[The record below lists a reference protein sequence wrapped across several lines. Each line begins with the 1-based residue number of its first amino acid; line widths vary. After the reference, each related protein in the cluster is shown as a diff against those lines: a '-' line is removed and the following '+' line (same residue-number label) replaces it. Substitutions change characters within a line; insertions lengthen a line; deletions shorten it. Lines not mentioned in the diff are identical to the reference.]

1 MQNNMEIYE
10 KYRKVPQNALK
21 DFNNGR
27 FKGTDINTMWRIKSL
42 TEEFGMCGVGWYY
55 DIVRL
60 WTEDGADGQKISN
73 AEIKLYVKVDGEWSK
88 GISGVGGN
96 MFVKNTKSNGVQT
109 SDECYKM
116 AITDA
121 LGVACKLLGFGADV
135 YWDNDRT
142 KYTNDEPKV
151 PADVQIAPAVPEKT
165 KEMLLEE
172 LIKLGADI
180 EKLAD
185 YMHKTVDELTKE
197 DLAKA
202 VALKLKEKNSVT
214 TKSFKGE

>member
-96 MFVKNTKSNGVQT
+96 MFVKNIYHAEDRIGMQSVRSSQRLYAVICAVYYAVSVN
-109 SDECYKM
+109 YKHFFHNFY
-116 AITDA
+116 
-121 LGVACKLLGFGADV
+121 L
-135 YWDNDRT
+135 
-142 KYTNDEPKV
+142 P
-151 PADVQIAPAVPEKT
+151 
-165 KEMLLEE
+165 
-172 LIKLGADI
+172 
-180 EKLAD
+180 
-185 YMHKTVDELTKE
+185 
-197 DLAKA
+197 
-202 VALKLKEKNSVT
+202 
-214 TKSFKGE
+214 

>member
-1 MQNNMEIYE
+1 
-10 KYRKVPQNALK
+10 
-21 DFNNGR
+21 
-27 FKGTDINTMWRIKSL
+27 
-42 TEEFGMCGVGWYY
+42 
-55 DIVRL
+55 
-60 WTEDGADGQKISN
+60 
-73 AEIKLYVKVDGEWSK
+73 
-88 GISGVGGN
+88 
-96 MFVKNTKSNGVQT
+96 
-109 SDECYKM
+109 M

-142 KYTNDEPKV
+142 KYTNDELKV
-151 PADVQIAPAVPEKT
+151 PADVQIAPAVPKKT

-172 LIKLGADI
+172 LNKLGADI